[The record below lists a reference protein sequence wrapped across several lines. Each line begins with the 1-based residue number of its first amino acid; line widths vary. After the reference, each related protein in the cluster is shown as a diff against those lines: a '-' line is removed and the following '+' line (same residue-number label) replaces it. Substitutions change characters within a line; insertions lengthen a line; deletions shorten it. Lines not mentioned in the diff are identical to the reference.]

1 MHPAQFSLAFF
12 LGHWHLCLFSRLER
26 ALFRWSLSR
35 LVTEFNLA
43 CTAADF
49 SVWPWATGH
58 MANVPGVSNHT
69 LVNGRDLP
77 KSIVVKTFY

>member
-1 MHPAQFSLAFF
+1 M
-12 LGHWHLCLFSRLER
+12 
-26 ALFRWSLSR
+26 
-35 LVTEFNLA
+35 TEFNLA

-58 MANVPGVSNHT
+58 MANVPSVPNHT